1 MSKTAISQ
9 TEPHCGAPAQARAAT
24 HGRWVRPVL
33 AAALSAGLA
42 WPLAA
47 TASSADPVGHVSLLI
62 GDAQVVHADGRR
74 SALQRG
80 SPVAVGDRIETGANG
95 QVHLRFVDQAAVSV
109 RPDSVMLVQ
118 AYQYDPRRP
127 EASEVRLKLERGT
140 GRSLS
145 GGATQ
150 VDKSRFRLNTPI
162 AAIGVRG
169 TDFVVHAQ
177 ADAVRA
183 TVADGAIVVSPY
195 GAGCQASG
203 LGPCAG
209 LDAREL
215 TAAMGRWMAEVRS
228 GEHAT
233 NLVPAAELAA
243 VSTALARNRQE
254 RDASRQQQALELAR
268 STGMLA
274 AEPTPG
280 QQQRGNDQAAAEVLT
295 LAAVRMPN
303 LNRPPE
309 LGAQLVWGRWAV
321 MPTEN
326 DKLTLPFALAR
337 LNRHVTVAD
346 QEMGL
351 FRKDVA
357 GSGGQLTP
365 EATGVA
371 QFRLSRASASFEG
384 AQGLEVA
391 SILASNLT
399 VDFNRRTFATALNLS
414 APSGATGG
422 LRLAG
427 DVRAD
432 GIFALA
438 SGEQRVAGAIALNG
452 KEAGYLF
459 ETGAAGQL
467 FRGRT
472 LWSSGP

>member
-1 MSKTAISQ
+1 MSVTASSLSKAAA
-9 TEPHCGAPAQARAAT
+9 GAQ
-24 HGRWVRPVL
+24 
-33 AAALSAGLA
+33 AAALASRQTRGWRLLALGGLCVGA
-42 WPLAA
+42 ALMPAIAA
-47 TASSADPVGHVSLLI
+47 TGAEAVGHVSLLI
-62 GDAQVVHADGRR
+62 GQAHLVHADGSR

-95 QVHLRFVDQAAVSV
+95 QVHLHFVDNAAVAV
-109 RPDSVMLVQ
+109 RPDSVMQVQ

-150 VDKSRFRLNTPI
+150 VDKTRFRLNTPI

-195 GAGCQASG
+195 GVACQASG

-209 LDAREL
+209 LDSREL
-215 TAAMGRWMAEVRS
+215 SAAMGRLMAEVRP
-228 GEHAT
+228 GERST
-233 NLVPAAELAA
+233 NLVPATDLAA
-243 VSTALARNRQE
+243 VSTALAQDRQE
-254 RDASRQQQALELAR
+254 RNANRQQQALELAR
-268 STGMLA
+268 NAGLTA

-321 MPTEN
+321 TSSEN

-337 LNRHVTVAD
+337 VNRQVTVAD

-351 FRKDVA
+351 FRREGA
-357 GSGGQLTP
+357 GSGGQLLP

-371 QFRLSRASASFEG
+371 QFRLTRASASFEG

-391 SILASNLT
+391 AILASNLT

-414 APSGATGG
+414 TPSGATGG

-438 SGEQRVAGAIALNG
+438 SGDQRVAGAVALNG

-459 ETGAAGQL
+459 ETGTAGQL

-472 LWSSGP
+472 LWSAGP